1 MTETISLGTLSSI
14 PVPLE
19 DEPEIAFA
27 SFDATDV
34 PDGKKLLAEES
45 KVEPSVW
52 FVNFPDKSAIEEKH
66 ALRDFL
72 QDTTNYRTWA
82 SSKWWS
88 AVLNHPKVPQGYS
101 PEAIGKRSSFFARY
115 ASNHMKKTPWLAM
128 HQENDRTQT
137 FNCKTTEFHTE
148 IIKSVLAGFVDV
160 PLSALKS
167 LEGIL
172 DSLSKSME
180 QSAVDKSDKLV
191 VCERFE
197 YIPQADAIKS
207 YIRLIHFATNNE
219 TKVINNAKKKESSI
233 SCEIKYSDY
242 EAEFNQKNWKVA
254 GALVDER
261 MRDDMK
267 KFLDNN
273 EIDCDPE

>member
-66 ALRDFL
+66 ALRDF
-72 QDTTNYRTWA
+72 YRTRPTTA
-82 SSKWWS
+82 PGR
-88 AVLNHPKVPQGYS
+88 VLNG
-101 PEAIGKRSSFFARY
+101 GLRY